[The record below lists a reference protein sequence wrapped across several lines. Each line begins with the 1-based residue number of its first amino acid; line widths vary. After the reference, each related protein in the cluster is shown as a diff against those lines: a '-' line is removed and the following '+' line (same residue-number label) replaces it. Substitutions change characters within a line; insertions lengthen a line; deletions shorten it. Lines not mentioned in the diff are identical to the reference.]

1 MDINNK
7 FLPIGSI
14 CTVNGYN
21 KKIMITGY
29 YSIEYTGNVKMF
41 DYSGCDYPE
50 GLLLSNKKCSFNHS
64 EILLIDYLGFI
75 NEDYNKLNEI
85 LNSQKE
91 DVTKTYEY
99 NSLLSNI
106 KFDENGVVIYDPIV
120 NTYSETNNFT
130 NTPEI
135 KSYDKTIQD
144 ISNPFIP
151 TYKVEDS
158 VNTEKQNDSKSWSI
172 FKNIQFDENGV
183 VISAVERT
191 PEELEQI

>member
-7 FLPIGSI
+7 FLPVGSI

-64 EILLIDYLGFI
+64 DILLIDYLGFI

-91 DVTKTYEY
+91 DVTKKYEH

-135 KSYDKTIQD
+135 KSYDKTIPD

-158 VNTEKQNDSKSWSI
+158 ANTEKQNDSKSWSI

-191 PEELEQI
+191 PEELEQT